1 MAKNNTHDHLKME
14 QNLYAKIDEIEI
26 SRMIRCQ
33 FDAPVI
39 YVWIMILI
47 AWYHNFL
54 PASKLKIFS
63 RNRRIHRLVIR
74 HWGITEKSGYW

>member
-1 MAKNNTHDHLKME
+1 MAKNITHDHPKME
-14 QNLYAKIDEIEI
+14 QNLYAKINEIEI

-47 AWYHNFL
+47 A
-54 PASKLKIFS
+54 
-63 RNRRIHRLVIR
+63 
-74 HWGITEKSGYW
+74 

>member
-39 YVWIMILI
+39 YV
-47 AWYHNFL
+47 
-54 PASKLKIFS
+54 
-63 RNRRIHRLVIR
+63 
-74 HWGITEKSGYW
+74 